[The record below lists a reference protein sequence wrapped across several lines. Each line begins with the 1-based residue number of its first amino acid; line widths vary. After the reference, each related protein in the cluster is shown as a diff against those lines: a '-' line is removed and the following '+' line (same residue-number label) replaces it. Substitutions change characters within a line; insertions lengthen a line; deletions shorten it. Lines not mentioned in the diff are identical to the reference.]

1 MNSYTHNCKHFPF
14 SSVRRLC
21 IEKTIKTDPKDFE
34 VVVEKDFEFT
44 DGQFQREEFK
54 LNNTT
59 AVHLR
64 FTVVEGYDHFV
75 SVHQVK
81 VEGTAMRQA

>member
-1 MNSYTHNCKHFPF
+1 MNSYTYNCKHFPF

-34 VVVEKDFEFT
+34 VVVEKGEYYYYIVKGHIPVTRMFLLLDFEFT

-54 LNNTT
+54 
-59 AVHLR
+59 
-64 FTVVEGYDHFV
+64 
-75 SVHQVK
+75 VK
-81 VEGTAMRQA
+81 IYHVLGFL